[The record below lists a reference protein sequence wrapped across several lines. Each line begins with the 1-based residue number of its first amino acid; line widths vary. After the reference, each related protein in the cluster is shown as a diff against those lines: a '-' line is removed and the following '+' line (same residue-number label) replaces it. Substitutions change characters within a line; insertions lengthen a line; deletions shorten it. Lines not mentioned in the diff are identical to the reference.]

1 MSHAPA
7 SQNTGAE
14 FDTNLPSIRQLIK
27 LIQTKAELEIKLV
40 TGDVLVGR
48 ILWQDINYI
57 CIIPSDDN
65 QKQFIVPRNVITYL
79 KYSP

>member
-1 MSHAPA
+1 MSHPPA
-7 SQNTGAE
+7 SKDSGSQ

-27 LIQTKAELEIKLV
+27 LIQNKTELEIKLI
-40 TGDVLVGR
+40 TGDVLIGR
-48 ILWQDINYI
+48 ILWQDMDYI
-57 CIIPSDDN
+57 CIIPSEDN